1 MRKYDIVYILKA
13 DASDRELR
21 YSLRSV
27 EKNLPHRKVW
37 FYCGKPAGLTPDEYV
52 RHKQVGETKGE
63 RVRSSLIE
71 ACENNKI
78 TKRFWLFNDDFF
90 ILKPMTSEKPY
101 FSGMLR
107 DRIDAI
113 DKKRG
118 RQTNYT
124 KELAFCESLL
134 KSEGYTTFAYDAIH
148 IPMLI
153 QREKMLEALET
164 FPTCNMVRSLYGN
177 YAMIGGNPHSNVK
190 VKNGRERLSKEADF
204 VSTDDNSFNF
214 GMIGQDI
221 RRMFREKSRFEK

>member
-13 DASDRELR
+13 NASDRELR

-37 FYCGKPAGLTPDEYV
+37 FYCGKPAGLVPDEYV

-71 ACENNKI
+71 VCKNDKI
-78 TKRFWLFNDDFF
+78 TKRFWLMNDDFF
-90 ILKPMTSEKPY
+90 VLKPMTSEKPY

-107 DRIDAI
+107 DRIDEI
-113 DKKRG
+113 EKRAGG
-118 RQTNYT
+118 RTNYT
-124 KELAFCESLL
+124 KELATCEALL
-134 KSEGYTTFAYDAIH
+134 KSEGFTTFAYDAIH
-148 IPMLI
+148 IPMLV

-164 FPTCNMVRSLYGN
+164 YPMCNMVRSLYGN

-190 VKNGRERLSKEADF
+190 VKNGRKRLNKEADF

-221 RRMFREKSRFEK
+221 RQMFREKSRFEK

>member
-37 FYCGKPAGLTPDEYV
+37 FYCGKPAGLEPDEYV
-52 RHKQVGETKGE
+52 RHKQVGESKGE

-71 ACENNKI
+71 ACKNDKI

-90 ILKPMTSEKPY
+90 VLRPMTSEKPY
-101 FSGMLR
+101 FNGMLR

-134 KSEGYTTFAYDAIH
+134 KSEGFTTFAYDAIH

-153 QREKMLEALET
+153 QREKMLEVLET
-164 FPTCNMVRSLYGN
+164 YPTCNMARSLYGN
-177 YAMIGGNPHSNVK
+177 IAMIGGNPHENVK
-190 VKNGRERLSKEADF
+190 VKNGRERLNKEADF

-214 GMIGQDI
+214 GMVGQDI
-221 RRMFREKSRFEK
+221 RSMFREKSRFEK

>member
-37 FYCGKPAGLTPDEYV
+37 FYCGKPAGLEPDEYV

-71 ACENNKI
+71 VCKNDKI
-78 TKRFWLFNDDFF
+78 TKRFWLMNDDFF
-90 ILKPMTSEKPY
+90 ILQPMTSEKPY

-107 DRIDAI
+107 DRIDEI

-153 QREKMLEALET
+153 QSEKMLEALET
-164 FPTCNMVRSLYGN
+164 FPMCNMVRSLYGN
-177 YAMIGGNPHSNVK
+177 FAMIGGNPHSNVK
-190 VKNGRERLSKEADF
+190 VKNGRKRLNKEADF

-221 RRMFREKSRFEK
+221 RQMFKEKSRFEK

>member
-37 FYCGKPAGLTPDEYV
+37 FYCGKPAGLVPDEYV

-71 ACENNKI
+71 VCKNDKI
-78 TKRFWLFNDDFF
+78 TKRFWLMNDDFF
-90 ILKPMTSEKPY
+90 ILQPMTSEKPY

-107 DRIDAI
+107 DRIDEI
-113 DKKRG
+113 EKRACG
-118 RQTNYT
+118 RTNYT

-134 KSEGYTTFAYDAIH
+134 KSEGFPTFAYDAIH
-148 IPMLI
+148 IPMLV
-153 QREKMLEALET
+153 QREKMLEVLET
-164 FPTCNMVRSLYGN
+164 YPMCNMVRSLYGN

-190 VKNGRERLSKEADF
+190 VKNGRKRLNKEADF

-221 RRMFREKSRFEK
+221 RAMFRDKSRFEK

>member
-1 MRKYDIVYILKA
+1 MRKYDIVYILKENA
-13 DASDRELR
+13 PAEELR

-27 EKNLPHRKVW
+27 ERNLPHRKVW
-37 FYCGKPAGLTPDEYV
+37 FYCGKPAGLEPDEYV

-71 ACENNKI
+71 VCKNNKI

-90 ILKPMTSEKPY
+90 VIKPMTSEKPY
-101 FSGMLR
+101 FNGMLR
-107 DRIDAI
+107 DRIDEI
-113 DKKRG
+113 EKRAG
-118 RQTNYT
+118 RRTNYT
-124 KELAFCESLL
+124 KELATCEALL
-134 KSEGYTTFAYDAIH
+134 KSEGFTTFAYDAIH
-148 IPMLI
+148 IPMLV

-164 FPTCNMVRSLYGN
+164 YPMCNMVRSLYGN

-190 VKNGRERLSKEADF
+190 VKNGRKRLNKEADF

-221 RRMFREKSRFEK
+221 RAMFKEKSRFEK